1 MMRALCAAMLTCWSL
16 ACLAQTCPAR
26 DDPVEGEAGA
36 IQTPQASAGA
46 GTGSAALAESQAKQ
60 SLRKILAASEFSP
73 EETIRIPSLKNR
85 KAVAAA
91 EKPQP
96 WMQSL
101 EGFFRGVAY
110 VLRAGAWVLAGLGI
124 VLLVLTLHYW
134 WRIRAPRF
142 KAVSAQL
149 PVRVGGLDIRPE
161 TLPDD
166 IGAEARRLWIAGDAA
181 GALSLLYRGALSALV
196 LRFSAAIRASSTEQE
211 CLRAA
216 RGVLA
221 TPPAGYFEAL
231 TRAWQSTVYAQRRP
245 DAAAALALCDEF
257 AHHFSPTPERAA

>member
-1 MMRALCAAMLTCWSL
+1 MMRTWCAAVLACCSL
-16 ACLAQTCPAR
+16 ASLAQTCPAR
-26 DDPVEGEAGA
+26 DDPVEGAAGA
-36 IQTPQASAGA
+36 ISEARAGA

-60 SLRKILAASEFSP
+60 SLRKILAAPEFNP
-73 EETIRIPSLKNR
+73 EETIRVPVFKNR
-85 KAVAAA
+85 KAAVA

-134 WRIRAPRF
+134 WRIRVPRF
-142 KAVSAQL
+142 KAIAVQL

-166 IGAEARRLWIAGDAA
+166 IGSEARRLWIAGDAA

-221 TPPAGYFEAL
+221 APPAGYFEAL
-231 TRAWQSTVYAQRRP
+231 TRAWQNTVYAQRRP
-245 DAAAALALCDEF
+245 DAADALKLCDEF
-257 AHHFSPTPERAA
+257 ARHFSPTLERAA

>member
-1 MMRALCAAMLTCWSL
+1 MMRALCAAVLAWWSL
-16 ACLAQTCPAR
+16 ASFAQTCPAR
-26 DDPVEGEAGA
+26 DDPVEDDSGIAQVADGR
-36 IQTPQASAGA
+36 AGA
-46 GTGSAALAESQAKQ
+46 GSKVLAESQAKQ
-60 SLRKILAASEFSP
+60 SLRKILAAPEFSP
-73 EETIRIPSLKNR
+73 EETIRVPVFKNR
-85 KAVAAA
+85 KAAAA

-110 VLRAGAWVLAGLGI
+110 ILRAGAWVLAGVGI

-134 WRIRAPRF
+134 WRIREPRF
-142 KAVSAQL
+142 KAVAVQL
-149 PVRVGGLDIRPE
+149 PVRVGGLDIRRE

-211 CLRAA
+211 CVRAA
-216 RGVLA
+216 RAVLA
-221 TPPAGYFEAL
+221 APPAGYFEAL
-231 TRAWQSTVYAQRRP
+231 TRAWQNTVYAQRRP
-245 DAAAALALCDEF
+245 DAVDALALCNEF
-257 AHHFSPTPERAA
+257 ARHFSPTPEHIA

>member
-1 MMRALCAAMLTCWSL
+1 MMRTLCAAVLAWCSL

-26 DDPVEGEAGA
+26 DDPVESEPGVAQTRDVRTGAGA
-36 IQTPQASAGA
+36 
-46 GTGSAALAESQAKQ
+46 GSAALAGSQAKQ
-60 SLRKILAASEFSP
+60 SLRKILAAPEFNP
-73 EETIRIPSLKNR
+73 EETIRVPGLKQR
-85 KAVAAA
+85 KAAAA
-91 EKPQP
+91 ENPQP
-96 WMQSL
+96 WMKGL

-134 WRIRAPRF
+134 WRIRDTRF
-142 KAVSAQL
+142 KSVAAQL
-149 PVRVGGLDIRPE
+149 PARVGGLDIRPE
-161 TLPDD
+161 TLPDN
-166 IGAEARRLWIAGDAA
+166 IGSEARRLWIAGDAA

-221 TPPAGYFEAL
+221 APPAGYFEAL

-257 AHHFSPTPERAA
+257 ARHFSPAPERAA

>member
-1 MMRALCAAMLTCWSL
+1 MMRACCAAVLAWCSL
-16 ACLAQTCPAR
+16 ACFAQTCPAR
-26 DDPVEGEAGA
+26 DDPVEDAAGVAQTPAAPAGA
-36 IQTPQASAGA
+36 
-46 GTGSAALAESQAKQ
+46 GSAALAESHAKQ
-60 SLRKILAASEFSP
+60 SLRKILAGPEFSS
-73 EETIRIPSLKNR
+73 EETIRVPTLKHR
-85 KAVAAA
+85 KAATE
-91 EKPQP
+91 EKPAP
-96 WMQSL
+96 SMEGL
-101 EGFFRGVAY
+101 ERFFRGVAY

-134 WRIRAPRF
+134 WRIRDTRF
-142 KAVSAQL
+142 KSVAVQL

-166 IGAEARRLWIAGDAA
+166 IGAEARRTWIAGDAV

-221 TPPAGYFEAL
+221 APPAGYFEAL
-231 TRAWQSTVYAQRRP
+231 TRAWQSTVYAERRP

-257 AHHFSPTPERAA
+257 ARHFSPTPERAA

>member
-1 MMRALCAAMLTCWSL
+1 MMRACCVAMLAWWSL
-16 ACLAQTCPAR
+16 ASFAQTCPAV
-26 DDPVEGEAGA
+26 DDPVESEAGA
-36 IQTPQASAGA
+36 IQMPATRACAGA
-46 GTGSAALAESQAKQ
+46 GSAALAKSQAKQ
-60 SLRKILAASEFSP
+60 SLRKILAAPEFNP
-73 EETIRIPSLKNR
+73 EETIRVPTLKHR
-85 KAVAAA
+85 KAAAA
-91 EKPQP
+91 EKPAP
-96 WMQSL
+96 SMEGL
-101 EGFFRGVAY
+101 ERFFRGVAY

-124 VLLVLTLHYW
+124 VLLALTLHYW
-134 WRIRAPRF
+134 WRIREPRF
-142 KAVSAQL
+142 KSVAAQL

-166 IGAEARRLWIAGDAA
+166 IGAEARRLWIVGDAA

-221 TPPAGYFEAL
+221 APPAGYFEAL

-257 AHHFSPTPERAA
+257 ARHFSPTPERAA